1 MMNNCYLFCN
11 AASATESA
19 PAAVT
24 ASEVQSAGEGA
35 SPAAVPQQQS
45 AFGMMLP
52 MLIILAIFY
61 FMMIRPQQRREKERR
76 RMIDELHAGAEIV
89 FAGGLKG
96 VVAEVSEKFFKVEI
110 APGTV
115 IEIARSAV
123 QSVITA
129 EGAGKK

>member
-1 MMNNCYLFCN
+1 MNNCYLFCN

-24 ASEVQSAGEGA
+24 ASEVQCAGEGA
-35 SPAAVPQQQS
+35 PAAAAPQQQS
-45 AFGMMLP
+45 AFGMMFP

-76 RMIDELHAGAEIV
+76 KMIDELHAGAEIV

-96 VVAEVSEKFFKVEI
+96 VIAEVSEKFFKVEI

-129 EGAGKK
+129 ESAEKK